1 MSNTE
6 DRPDRPSWF
15 ETSTGM
21 IVCGPCRAK
30 LLAEWAPG
38 TGKAGLDEGGRS
50 TVIKISPD
58 EEVRPSD
65 FTNLGRTPW
74 AGNSEPDRYIQ
85 CDQCLGQWGP
95 DA

>member
-1 MSNTE
+1 VTT
-6 DRPDRPSWF
+6 DRPNWF
-15 ETSTGM
+15 ETRDGM
-21 IVCGPCRAK
+21 IVCGPCRAI

-38 TGKAGLDEGGRS
+38 TGKAGVDAGGHS
-50 TVIKISPD
+50 VVLTISPD
-58 EEVRPSD
+58 EEVRPTD